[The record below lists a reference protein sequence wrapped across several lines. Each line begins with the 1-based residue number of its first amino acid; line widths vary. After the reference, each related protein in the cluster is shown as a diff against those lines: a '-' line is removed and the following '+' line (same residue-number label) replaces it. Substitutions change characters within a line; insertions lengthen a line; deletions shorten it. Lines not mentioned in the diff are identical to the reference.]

1 MERERVTQ
9 FLAAWNRGE
18 ENVVNELFPLVS
30 DELHKIAT
38 AFMRRERESHTLQP
52 TALIHECY
60 LRLLERQRVS
70 WRDRS
75 HFFAFAARAMRRVL
89 VDHARA
95 RQAEKRGGGL
105 SPVTI
110 ESDLLSADPRQI
122 DLIAVD
128 EALKRL
134 GDIDRRLAKLVELRV
149 FGGLEVLEIAD
160 VLEVSKATVHRDW
173 SRARAW
179 LARELRR

>member
-1 MERERVTQ
+1 MDRERVTQ

-18 ENVVNELFPLVS
+18 DNAVNELFPLVS
-30 DELHKIAT
+30 DELHKIAS
-38 AFMRRERESHTLQP
+38 AFMRDERDGHTLQP
-52 TALIHECY
+52 TALINECY
-60 LRLLERQRVS
+60 LRLLDRKHVS

-105 SPVTI
+105 SPVTL
-110 ESDLLSADPRQI
+110 ESDALGAAPRLL
-122 DLIAVD
+122 DLIAID
-128 EALKRL
+128 NALQGL
-134 GDIDRRLAKLVELRV
+134 ADIDERLAKLVELRI

-160 VLEVSKATVHRDW
+160 VLDISRATVHRDW